1 MVEFGEQLRRARE
14 KKGITQQ
21 SLAEQLSVARQT
33 ISHWECGDRYP
44 DLVTTEKISQILEI
58 SIEDLLAEKD
68 MTKVAERNP
77 VIENKMINSLMIVLY
92 TVVIVELIF
101 MPYERFMGINTKSV
115 VDLLFSEKQELYYY
129 IGRVGAVIQVAG
141 FLYCLINA
149 VRENL
154 VPKKIGVGWG
164 VFFISNFVIH
174 CSYFIGV
181 FSGNADLQLAAI
193 TFIDCLL
200 NLIGVIAS
208 VFFFIKKSN
217 AKIWGVI
224 LGIISLLGFFGDI
237 IIAFWQN
244 ILERIQHNSYYIF
257 QVDDCL
263 MKTALYALIIYQAYV
278 LYRKRR
284 VVAEITEEK

>member
-92 TVVIVELIF
+92 TIVIVELIF

-141 FLYCLINA
+141 FWYCLINA

-164 VFFISNFVIH
+164 VFFISNFVA
-174 CSYFIGV
+174 S
-181 FSGNADLQLAAI
+181 LAKR
-193 TFIDCLL
+193 IDGLP
-200 NLIGVIAS
+200 
-208 VFFFIKKSN
+208 
-217 AKIWGVI
+217 
-224 LGIISLLGFFGDI
+224 
-237 IIAFWQN
+237 
-244 ILERIQHNSYYIF
+244 
-257 QVDDCL
+257 
-263 MKTALYALIIYQAYV
+263 
-278 LYRKRR
+278 
-284 VVAEITEEK
+284 